1 MENILVIDDDEKIL
15 ELVQEVLKNEHYI
28 VETRSYVDNT
38 NIGEFEGFDLILL
51 DIMLPFLD
59 GYEILER
66 IKNIITCPVIFLSAK
81 SSEGAKVK
89 GLMSGADD
97 YITKPF
103 SIRELVARV
112 KVALRRNLKNGSNGI
127 LINALKESLYQTW
140 KIENE
145 KNEEIAALAHD
156 IKIPL
161 TIISGNTE
169 LLKCYSSDE
178 YSLSH
183 LQSIWGAVG
192 KMEEYINLLIKYVKA
207 DRIDFHEKESMPCN
221 SFSHKIVSEIKEY
234 ISGSEEIIKFNVE
247 KVRGTI
253 KIDYIS
259 LERAIF
265 NIIDNAIEYK
275 VYGDKIMCFIGKK
288 DDSYIFTICN
298 EKGEFSSQVLEN
310 GTKLFFTSNNNRNS
324 IHYGIGL
331 AYANK
336 VIQSCEG
343 ELELYNSKEHGAVV
357 SIKLPIT

>member
-127 LINALKESLYQTW
+127 LINGL
-140 KIENE
+140 
-145 KNEEIAALAHD
+145 
-156 IKIPL
+156 
-161 TIISGNTE
+161 
-169 LLKCYSSDE
+169 
-178 YSLSH
+178 
-183 LQSIWGAVG
+183 V
-192 KMEEYINLLIKYVKA
+192 
-207 DRIDFHEKESMPCN
+207 
-221 SFSHKIVSEIKEY
+221 
-234 ISGSEEIIKFNVE
+234 FNQ
-247 KVRGTI
+247 
-253 KIDYIS
+253 
-259 LERAIF
+259 
-265 NIIDNAIEYK
+265 
-275 VYGDKIMCFIGKK
+275 
-288 DDSYIFTICN
+288 DSN
-298 EKGEFSSQVLEN
+298 
-310 GTKLFFTSNNNRNS
+310 
-324 IHYGIGL
+324 
-331 AYANK
+331 
-336 VIQSCEG
+336 
-343 ELELYNSKEHGAVV
+343 
-357 SIKLPIT
+357 SIKLDNGEILLTKNEFRIWGNYQCLETNGYPFADVVIMHFDEDKIRKDILQPIIKVKGRLGHLTPILAVIENGSMQDIFSVLKIGVYDYIETIDDLEKYQKKIQDIILWDWYLKKYKGG

>member
-127 LINALKESLYQTW
+127 LINGL
-140 KIENE
+140 
-145 KNEEIAALAHD
+145 
-156 IKIPL
+156 
-161 TIISGNTE
+161 
-169 LLKCYSSDE
+169 
-178 YSLSH
+178 
-183 LQSIWGAVG
+183 V
-192 KMEEYINLLIKYVKA
+192 
-207 DRIDFHEKESMPCN
+207 
-221 SFSHKIVSEIKEY
+221 
-234 ISGSEEIIKFNVE
+234 FNQ
-247 KVRGTI
+247 
-253 KIDYIS
+253 
-259 LERAIF
+259 
-265 NIIDNAIEYK
+265 
-275 VYGDKIMCFIGKK
+275 
-288 DDSYIFTICN
+288 DSN
-298 EKGEFSSQVLEN
+298 
-310 GTKLFFTSNNNRNS
+310 
-324 IHYGIGL
+324 
-331 AYANK
+331 
-336 VIQSCEG
+336 
-343 ELELYNSKEHGAVV
+343 
-357 SIKLPIT
+357 SIKLDNGEILLTKNEFRICKILVQNSGKIFSKDELYEYLYDLPSFLRL